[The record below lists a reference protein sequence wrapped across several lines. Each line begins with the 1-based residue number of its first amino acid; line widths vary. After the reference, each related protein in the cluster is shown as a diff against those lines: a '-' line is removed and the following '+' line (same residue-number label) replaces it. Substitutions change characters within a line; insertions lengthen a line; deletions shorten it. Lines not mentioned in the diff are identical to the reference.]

1 MKRVALLLCC
11 LCVAATLFADVKIV
25 QKVKSDGVMGQKPQD
40 GVMTMYIKS
49 GKARIE
55 TQNSPHYQ
63 IMDVSAG
70 KMFIVD
76 SSKKEV
82 MVISA
87 EQMKQTSNM
96 LSQLVGGKNAPAP
109 TVQKLGTSK
118 TYNGMNCDEY
128 KITISGPMSTNG
140 TYCVS
145 SDINF
150 DQEFAPL
157 TSFSKELAQMFG
169 GDAMKKLP
177 GFPIHTDSTMSLMG
191 QNMKSSTE
199 LVSYSRDTVPD
210 TLFVVPSDYTVREAP
225 KMPNQ

>member
-1 MKRVALLLCC
+1 MKLMLVLCC
-11 LCVAATLFADVKIV
+11 LCVATTLFADVKIV
-25 QKVKSDGVMGQKPQD
+25 QKVKTDGMMGQKPQD

-49 GKARIE
+49 GKARVE
-55 TQNSPHYQ
+55 NQNSPTYQ
-63 IMDVSAG
+63 IMDVSTG

-87 EQMKQTSNM
+87 EQMKQASNM
-96 LSQLVGGKNAPAP
+96 ISQLMGGKNAPAP

-128 KITISGPMSTNG
+128 KISISGPMQTNG

-145 SDINF
+145 PDINF

-157 TSFSKELAQMFG
+157 TSFSRELAQMFG

-177 GFPIHTDSTMSLMG
+177 GFPVHTDSTISMMG
-191 QNMKSSTE
+191 QNMKSTTE
-199 LVSYSRDTVPD
+199 LVSYSRDTVPE
-210 TLFVVPSDYTVREAP
+210 TLFIVPSDYKVKQAP
-225 KMPNQ
+225 SMPQQ